1 MARMMTFAA
10 LGDSAVVATLGD
22 AASELALQ
30 RVWLLAEALEKA
42 RLPGIVDVVPAYATV
57 TVFYETARFAGGGQS
72 IYDSVCQA
80 LSACAAGAGVE
91 DSDRSRPVTTGR
103 VIVPVCYGGV
113 LGPDLAAVAKHCGMG
128 EAEVIARHSS
138 GDYRVQAIGFAPGFP
153 YLAGLPESLRTPRR
167 PTPRTAVPA
176 GSVGIGG
183 AQTGVY
189 PLESP
194 GGWQLIGRTPLPFF
208 RPEAESPALLHV
220 GDHLQFQPIDPQEFR
235 RLEQEFRPPVPP
247 GAAEKC
253 HVLRDTASAVEV
265 VRPGLL
271 TTVQDLG
278 RPGHRAAGLPLSGA
292 MDAFALRVAN
302 LLVGNAED
310 EAALEITLL
319 GPELVFPAGAV
330 VAVCGAEFDGVAAW
344 KPVRVAAGDR
354 MKFGECRRGC
364 RAYLAAAG
372 GLDVPIV
379 LGSRST
385 YLRAGLGGFEGRA
398 LRAGD
403 RLGLRPH
410 APGPGVHPSVHA
422 GSWRISPA
430 LLPAY
435 AAAVTL
441 RVIRGAQA
449 GDFNGNLGDAEFQ
462 VSPRSDRM
470 GLRLTGPA
478 LARLRTEELASSA
491 VAPGTVQVPPDGQPI
506 LLMADAQTIG
516 GYPQAAHV
524 IGPDLPLAAQLR
536 PGDRVRFREIPLE
549 EAHHAALAREREL
562 AHLRAGLQ
570 A

>member
-1 MARMMTFAA
+1 MAQVMTFAA

-22 AASELALQ
+22 AASEAVLG
-30 RVWLLAEALEKA
+30 RVRHLAEALEQA
-42 RLPGIVDVVPAYATV
+42 RLPGIIDVVPAYATV
-57 TVFYETARFAGGGQS
+57 TVFYDPARFAHGEQAAYAGVCRALAACAEAAGIGGGQRPT
-72 IYDSVCQA
+72 QA
-80 LSACAAGAGVE
+80 ASE
-91 DSDRSRPVTTGR
+91 R
-103 VIVPVCYGGV
+103 VVIPVCYGGD
-113 LGPDLAAVAKHCGMG
+113 LGPDLAAVAAHCGIS
-128 EAEVIARHSS
+128 EAEVIARHSG

-153 YLAGLPESLRTPRR
+153 YLAGLPESLQTPRR
-167 PTPRTAVPA
+167 PTPRAAVPA

-183 AQTGVY
+183 AQTGIY

-194 GGWQLIGRTPLPFF
+194 GGWQLIGRTPVPFF
-208 RPEAESPALLHV
+208 RPEEESPGLVRV
-220 GDHLQFQPIDPQEFR
+220 GEHLQFQPIDPEEFR
-235 RLEQEFRPPVPP
+235 RLDREFRDSASR

-253 HVLRDTASAVEV
+253 HVLRDTSPAVEV

-278 RPGHRAAGLPLSGA
+278 RRGHRASGLPLSGA
-292 MDAFALRVAN
+292 MDGFALRVAN

-319 GPELVFPAGAV
+319 GPELVFSADAV
-330 VAVCGAEFDGVAAW
+330 IAVCGAEFAGVTAW
-344 KPVRVAAGDR
+344 RPLRVAAGGR
-354 MKFGECRRGC
+354 IKFGECRRGC
-364 RAYLAAAG
+364 RAYLAVAG
-372 GLDVPIV
+372 GFDVPAV

-385 YLRAGLGGFEGRA
+385 TLRAGLGGFEGRA

-403 RLGLRPH
+403 RLGLRP
-410 APGPGVHPSVHA
+410 AARGPRVHA
-422 GSWRISPA
+422 SAHEGSWRISPA
-430 LLPAY
+430 ILPAY
-435 AAAVTL
+435 ASTVTL

-449 GDFNGNLGDAEFQ
+449 GDFGTSLGEAEFQ

-470 GLRLTGPA
+470 GLRLTGPV
-478 LARLRTEELASSA
+478 LARQGAEELASTA

-549 EAHHAALAREREL
+549 EAHALGLAREREL